1 MHNDDIQNNGMRMA
15 IELADRPVALI
26 LSRQDVPTLDR
37 NQFAEVEICGMART
51 SARIAVEAGISQG

>member
-1 MHNDDIQNNGMRMA
+1 MRMA